1 MSESAK
7 KCLVI
12 AHRGASALEPEN
24 TLRAF
29 AKAHELGADGIE
41 LDIFLTKDG
50 HIVVTH
56 DANTKRLARVNKT
69 VEISTLADLKK
80 LDFGKGEK
88 IPMLEEVFR
97 DFLDKF
103 SVINV
108 EIKSTGLRNNG
119 IESKLADLV
128 KKYDAINKILV
139 SSFNPVNLYRFKK
152 CLPTANIG
160 FLCCTSQSVL
170 IRNRWMLHLLKPNTL
185 NLDKNLFKRPL
196 ANAFFRLDLPKWVWT
211 VNSSKGMAFWLKMG
225 MSAIITN
232 EPDKL
237 IAIKKQLHG

>member
-1 MSESAK
+1 
-7 KCLVI
+7 VI

-56 DANTKRLARVNKT
+56 DANTKRLARDNKT
-69 VEISTLADLKK
+69 VEISKLVDLKK

-88 IPMLEEVFR
+88 IPTLEEVFKT
-97 DFLDKF
+97 FLGKF

-108 EIKSTGLRNNG
+108 EIKSTGLRNSG
-119 IESKLADLV
+119 IESKLADLI
-128 KKYDAINKILV
+128 KKYDALNKILV
-139 SSFNPVNLYRFKK
+139 SSFNPVNLFRFKK

-160 FLCCTSQSVL
+160 FLCCTSQSVF
-170 IRNRWMLHLLKPNTL
+170 IRNRWVLRWLKPNTL

-196 ANAFFRLDLPKWVWT
+196 ANAFFSLDLPKWVWT
-211 VNSSKGMAFWLKMG
+211 VNGSEDMAFWLKMG

-237 IAIKKQLHG
+237 MAIKKQLYGG